1 MTQHS
6 TLTGERWAQFT
17 LAQQILMIANEMQR
31 IATALAGSFEDR
43 RRNGYERVLRL
54 VDLTIACQRGPALRK
69 ELLRWRDVIAA
80 LYVAPGGDPVAHS
93 DAFRC
98 LLYFTP
104 ESAKQ
109 IPFVTLTR

>member
-1 MTQHS
+1 
-6 TLTGERWAQFT
+6 
-17 LAQQILMIANEMQR
+17 MIANEMQR
-31 IATALAGSFEDR
+31 IATALADGFDDR

-54 VDLTIACQRGPALRK
+54 VDLTVACNRSHGLRK
-69 ELLRWRDVIAA
+69 ELLRWRDLIGA
-80 LYVAPGGDPVAHS
+80 LYVAAGPDPAAHS